1 MSTNSQLLVAGIA
14 FLLAFAFIDRI
25 TSK

>member
-1 MSTNSQLLVAGIA
+1 MSTNGQLLAAGIA

>member
-14 FLLAFAFIDRI
+14 FLLAFAVIDRI

>member
-1 MSTNSQLLVAGIA
+1 MSTNGQLLAAGIA
-14 FLLAFAFIDRI
+14 FLLAFALIDRI